1 MHDLIKLENKST
13 YRNGLTYY
21 YYRPQSS
28 LSCVVVVVCLF
39 FHLLSRI
46 SMARG
51 LIFCYL
57 FMEQR

>member
-1 MHDLIKLENKST
+1 MHDLVKLEKKST

-28 LSCVVVVVCLF
+28 LSCVVVVCLF
-39 FHLLSRI
+39 SHLLSRI

-51 LIFCYL
+51 LISCYL